1 MSEKHPLVSVIIPA
15 YNASPFIE
23 ETIQSLYQQ
32 TYTNWE
38 AIIVNDGS
46 KDNTAEICKS
56 FSDSRIRTIDQVNS
70 GVATARNNGLALA
83 NGEYVIFFDAD
94 DIMAPGF
101 IQARLSLLLNNPQL
115 GYAGGL
121 VDTFPVKEK
130 QRLAAASDPVNEILF
145 FNKEYV
151 TIPSNYIFKKEVL
164 TKNNILFNKELSS
177 TADRFFVLEVS
188 RYAKGAN
195 TCEEAGQ
202 LWYRISSQSMSN
214 QVNPNLIID
223 NEKFYY
229 QLKKKNLLPA
239 SQLNKFKS
247 IYFLSLAKGF
257 GIVKYWGRVCK
268 YLAMS
273 FVNHPLLFA
282 GNMGK
287 SFFKSSSFRALAK
300 GA

>member
-1 MSEKHPLVSVIIPA
+1 MSVKAKLVSVIIPA
-15 YNASPFIE
+15 YNAAPFIE
-23 ETIQSLYQQ
+23 ETIHSLYSQ

-46 KDNTAEICKS
+46 KENTASICEAFTDRKVK
-56 FSDSRIRTIDQVNS
+56 TIHQANS
-70 GVATARNNGLALA
+70 GVAAARNNGLVQAK
-83 NGEYVIFFDAD
+83 GEYVVFFDAD
-94 DIMAPGF
+94 DIMTPGF
-101 IQARLSLLLNNPQL
+101 IESRMQVLENNPEL

-121 VDTFPVKEK
+121 VETFPVKEA

-145 FNKEYV
+145 FNPSFV
-151 TIPSNYIFKKEVL
+151 TIPSNYVFKKEVL
-164 TKNNILFNKELSS
+164 VKNNITFNKELSS

-188 RYAKGAN
+188 KFAKGAN
-195 TCEEAGQ
+195 TTDQNGR
-202 LWYRISSQSMSN
+202 LLYRITGQSMSN
-214 QVNPNLIID
+214 NVNPGLIID

-239 SQLNKFKS
+239 AKLSKFKS

-257 GIVKYWGRVCK
+257 GIVKYRMRVFK

-273 FVNHPLLFA
+273 FINHPVLFA
-282 GNMGK
+282 ENIGK
-287 SFFKSSSFRALAK
+287 SILKISSFRTLAK